1 MVDFIR
7 SDVLMMSSDLFFVFL
22 FSLASLFVARKVA
35 RKVGLVDKPNY
46 RKLHHGL
53 IPLVGGISVFAGMAF
68 FFIQH
73 WNNLRQPGLYLLCA
87 GVLLVVGI
95 LDDRFD
101 ISVKIRACVQAAI
114 AIIMMTVGGLYLNSL
129 GQILGPWELV
139 LGPFGYVLTLLAV
152 LAAINAFNMVDGID
166 GLLGGLSCVTFGS
179 LGVLFVLDKQ
189 PDLALWCFA
198 IIAAT
203 LPYILLNLGIPWGR
217 KFKVFMGDAGSTVI
231 GFTVVWLLLQSTQG
245 QSHPLN
251 PVTALWVIAI
261 PLMVMITITYRR
273 IKKGQS
279 PFTPDRQHIHHMVMR
294 AGFTSGQAFLLITG
308 LAAAL
313 AAFGIMGEWLGWPEW
328 VMLAA
333 FLVTFI
339 VYGYCISRAWVATR
353 FVRRMRRRL
362 KVWVGRHF

>member
-1 MVDFIR
+1 MVNLLR
-7 SDVLMMSSDLFFVFL
+7 SDVLMMGSDLLFVFL
-22 FSLASLFVARKVA
+22 FSLASLFIARKVA

-46 RKLHHGL
+46 RKLHNGF
-53 IPLVGGISVFAGMAF
+53 IPLVGGISVFSGMAF

-73 WNNLRQPGLYLLCA
+73 WSHLSQPGLYLFCA
-87 GVLLVVGI
+87 GILLVVGI

-101 ISVKIRACVQAAI
+101 VSVKIRACVQAAI
-114 AIIMMTVGGLYLNSL
+114 AIIMMSIGGLHLNSL
-129 GQILGPWELV
+129 GNILGSWELT
-139 LGPFGYVLTLLAV
+139 LGPLGYVLTLLAV

-179 LGVLFVLDKQ
+179 LGILFLLDNQ
-189 PDLALWCFA
+189 GSLALWCFA

-245 QSHPLN
+245 QNHPLN

-261 PLMVMITITYRR
+261 PLMDMITITYRR
-273 IKKGQS
+273 IKKGHS
-279 PFTPDRQHIHHMVMR
+279 PFSPDRQHIHHMVMR
-294 AGFTSGQAFLLITG
+294 AGFSSGQAFLVITG
-308 LAAAL
+308 VAAL
-313 AAFGIMGEWLGWPEW
+313 LAGFGIFGEWMRWPEW
-328 VMLAA
+328 VMLLA
-333 FLVTFI
+333 FLLTFV

-353 FVRRMRRRL
+353 FVRRVRRRL
-362 KVWVGRHF
+362 TVWLGRHF